1 LGFFAQNPGKK
12 LRTHAQQS
20 PYTTNPLSN
29 TFSSTNIGY
38 FAPNKPRGLQGAQ
51 EQTLK
56 GHSPQDAKKDSSFR
70 TEQGT
75 AISPSDAG
83 SWILET
89 TVLLSALPRPSS
101 HLQTPDDL
109 KAKTTG
115 WVEQRLVKKIKMLTF
130 KKKKKSRCL
139 FT

>member
-12 LRTHAQQS
+12 PRTPAQQS

-29 TFSSTNIGY
+29 TFSSTNIGC
-38 FAPNKPRGLQGAQ
+38 FAPNKPNGLQGAQ
-51 EQTLK
+51 EQTRK
-56 GHSPQDAKKDSSFR
+56 GHSPQDAKKYSSFR

-89 TVLLSALPRPSS
+89 TVLAFGFASAVFPP
-101 HLQTPDDL
+101 PDDL

-115 WVEQRLVKKIKMLTF
+115 WVEQRLVKK
-130 KKKKKSRCL
+130 SRCL